1 MSLIKIST
9 VTEGSTGATMLT
21 PDQVVEQLRTLRGQ
35 IPEFVQLQ
43 AEEANRIRRLGTL
56 NVDFARAG
64 IGAVDASDI
73 VQRAIGN
80 TPDELYGAEDELSR
94 WSNVENELRS
104 LLRGMITANLVR
116 RARLNAAALQAYGIS
131 KQLARQEDHADLLP
145 YVERMKRLR
154 KARRR
159 KAEPPD
165 ATTAPVPAAPAKQP

>member
-9 VTEGSTGATMLT
+9 GNEGSTGATMLT
-21 PDQVVEQLRTLRGQ
+21 PDQVVEQLRTLRGG
-35 IPEFVQLQ
+35 IPEFVQLP
-43 AEEANRIRRLGTL
+43 AEEATRIRRLVTL

-80 TPDELYGAEDELSR
+80 TPDELYEAEDELSR

-116 RARLNAAALQAYGIS
+116 RARLNAGRSRPTGSASSWRGRRNTRTS
-131 KQLARQEDHADLLP
+131 C
-145 YVERMKRLR
+145 RMWSG
-154 KARRR
+154 
-159 KAEPPD
+159 
-165 ATTAPVPAAPAKQP
+165 